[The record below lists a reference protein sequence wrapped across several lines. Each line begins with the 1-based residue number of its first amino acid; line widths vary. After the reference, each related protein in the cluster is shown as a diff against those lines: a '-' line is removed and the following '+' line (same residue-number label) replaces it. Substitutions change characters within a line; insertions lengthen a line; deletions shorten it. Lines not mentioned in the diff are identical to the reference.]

1 MYVVCMC
8 VFVGAYVSVFVSCL
22 QLLCM
27 YVHSYV
33 CTMYVLICTT
43 RNYVVCSVHAFSH
56 PMAVRIYVISRS
68 CHPLAQALKA
78 DV

>member
-8 VFVGAYVSVFVSCL
+8 VFVGAYVSLFVSYL
-22 QLLCM
+22 QLLYICM
-27 YVHSYV
+27 YTVMFV
-33 CTMYVLICTT
+33 LLICTT
-43 RNYVVCSVHAFSH
+43 TNYVVCSVHAFSH

>member
-8 VFVGAYVSVFVSCL
+8 VFVGAYVSLFVSFL

-27 YVHSYV
+27 YVCVYYCYV
-33 CTMYVLICTT
+33 CTTT
-43 RNYVVCSVHAFSH
+43 NSVVCSVHAFSH
-56 PMAVRIYVISRS
+56 PTAVRIYVISRS
-68 CHPLAQALKA
+68 CHHLAQALKA